1 MRPKGPANGALAGN
15 WAVAG
20 PLVKWLVHGARCA
33 EYFACLARNRFAD
46 LAVAV
51 RPVRRFGADADLDRL
66 ISARA
71 CLVTQLDCRSRLFVL
86 RCASQIV
93 ADVGVGHQTRR

>member
-20 PLVKWLVHGARCA
+20 PLVKWLVHGARRA
-33 EYFACLARNRFAD
+33 EYFACLARHRFAD

-51 RPVRRFGADADLDRL
+51 RPVRRFCADADLDRL
-66 ISARA
+66 ISAVPGF
-71 CLVTQLDCRSRLFVL
+71 VTQFDLRPGLFFL
-86 RCASQIV
+86 RQASQVV
-93 ADVGVGHQTRR
+93 ADVGVGHRTRR